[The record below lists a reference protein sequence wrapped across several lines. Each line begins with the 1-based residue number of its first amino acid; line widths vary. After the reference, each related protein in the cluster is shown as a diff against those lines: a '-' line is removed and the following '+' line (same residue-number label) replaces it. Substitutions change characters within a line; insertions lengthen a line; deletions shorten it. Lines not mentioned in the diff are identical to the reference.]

1 MLTWNK
7 KFLTA
12 SSMVVLS
19 VTLQACGGG
28 SSSDDVADTPAAVP
42 SFAGTYNVSLTKTS
56 DTCNSGIEK
65 SFKVK
70 QTVTQSGRNITLVS
84 GKATLQGSVDADNA
98 GLSVSTKTTSNGI
111 EMTTS
116 TVYRTTSTAGLY
128 GAGLS
133 LVARSGNAMCSITFN
148 GQAKRL

>member
-1 MLTWNK
+1 MSAWSK

-12 SSMVVLS
+12 SSMAVLS
-19 VTLQACGGG
+19 VALQACGGG
-28 SSSDDVADTPAAVP
+28 SSSDDAADTPAEVP

-56 DTCNSGIEK
+56 DTCNSGSDK

-70 QTVTQSGRNITLVS
+70 QTVTQSGRDITLVS
-84 GKATLQGSVDADNA
+84 GAATLHGSVDADNA
-98 GLSVSTKTTSNGI
+98 GLSVSTQTTSNGI
-111 EMTTS
+111 VLTTT

-133 LVARSGNAMCSITFN
+133 LVARSGNAMCSVNYN